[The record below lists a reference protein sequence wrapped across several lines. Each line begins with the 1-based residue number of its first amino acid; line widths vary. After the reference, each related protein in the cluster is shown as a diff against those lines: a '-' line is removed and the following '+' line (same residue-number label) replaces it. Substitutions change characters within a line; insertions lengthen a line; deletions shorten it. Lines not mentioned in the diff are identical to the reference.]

1 VASVAAPVA
10 AAAVE
15 VGVDGEPLRGAAV
28 LVHLDVGR
36 QGGGVVEDHGEVQDP
51 VRQAKAAGQAAAA
64 GGDDLPKTLHV
75 EQDGPDRKIERD
87 VTDTDVDDGVG
98 GVPPID
104 FGTADGGPRDADLE
118 AFQDG
123 SSNLGGAQSDA
134 HQLGEGVGET
144 AEQIGDGD
152 AQIVDEEVVAVV
164 GGVGAAGGAHVEE
177 HVPLGVPRDMME
189 SRGADPS

>member
-1 VASVAAPVA
+1 M
-10 AAAVE
+10 
-15 VGVDGEPLRGAAV
+15 
-28 LVHLDVGR
+28 
-36 QGGGVVEDHGEVQDP
+36 
-51 VRQAKAAGQAAAA
+51 
-64 GGDDLPKTLHV
+64 
-75 EQDGPDRKIERD
+75 
-87 VTDTDVDDGVG
+87 
-98 GVPPID
+98 PPIN

-152 AQIVDEEVVAVV
+152 AQIVNEEIVAVV

-177 HVPLGVPRDMME
+177 HVPLGVPRDVME